1 MTFYRHFIL
10 TKGRS
15 HGFASAARYYGR
27 PVRTCFR
34 YGFVSEKLILAS
46 YEQLV
51 GSLSKRHAVSPLVS
65 EETRLPTTVCK
76 HAVSGTISLPSEG
89 FFSPFPHGTGSLS
102 VTREYLALRDG
113 SRRFTQNFTY
123 SVLLGILSR
132 VITLL
137 LTGLSPSMVSL
148 SRKFS

>member
-1 MTFYRHFIL
+1 MAFYRHFIL

-27 PVRTCFR
+27 PFRTCFR

-51 GSLSKRHAVSPLVS
+51 GSLSKRHAVSPPTA
-65 EETRLPTTVCK
+65 EAAGLPTTVCK

-102 VTREYLALRDG
+102 VTREYLAL
-113 SRRFTQNFTY
+113 
-123 SVLLGILSR
+123 
-132 VITLL
+132 
-137 LTGLSPSMVSL
+137 
-148 SRKFS
+148 